1 MHTYEQTPKFTP
13 LLTCPY
19 TTSKAMAFES
29 YKVETE
35 VRVCDDE
42 PDAKRHNVGERW
54 TPNCRSVE

>member
-42 PDAKRHNVGERW
+42 PDAKRHNVGER
-54 TPNCRSVE
+54 